1 MYVIGSFLFL
11 NSNLLPGFF
20 VFFFQ
25 MDYDYFRSL
34 GFVEHS
40 NEWTNAMHIGMATR
54 LTSQQRSVLIRLRF
68 PDAQYKYAKKT
79 HWFGLRNSD
88 DQLIGNSSSCT
99 DEASRLR
106 STSSND
112 VSAGS

>member
-1 MYVIGSFLFL
+1 
-11 NSNLLPGFF
+11 
-20 VFFFQ
+20 

-54 LTSQQRSVLIRLRF
+54 LTSQQRSVLIRLRY